1 MVKLQSMNDIAE
13 ELPEIM
19 PVIARKVLLDFF
31 QSVDI
36 SQSQLLMMM
45 AIKAKQPCR
54 LSELSQEMHISN
66 PTASGLVDRL
76 VQNGLVERAPDPQD
90 RRAVC
95 ISLTPSGEKLVV
107 KFRHHSKEKWQEILT
122 NMTLQDQNDFIR
134 ILRDIRKQVSE

>member
-1 MVKLQSMNDIAE
+1 MVKLQSLNEIAE

-36 SQSQLLMMM
+36 SQSQLLMVM
-45 AIKAKQPCR
+45 AIKSNQPCR
-54 LSELSQEMHISN
+54 LSDLSQEMDISN

-76 VQNGLVERAPDPQD
+76 VQHHLVERASDPQD

-95 ISLTPSGEKLVV
+95 ISLTPQGEKLVT
-107 KFRHHSKEKWQEILT
+107 KFKHHAKEKWQEILT
-122 NMTLQDQNDFIR
+122 KMPRQDQNDFIR
-134 ILRDIRKQVSE
+134 ILRDIRRQVA

>member
-1 MVKLQSMNDIAE
+1 MVKLQSMNEIAE

-19 PVIARKVLLDFF
+19 PVIARKVLLEFF

-36 SQSQLLMMM
+36 SQSQLLMIM
-45 AIKAKQPCR
+45 AIRAKQPCR
-54 LSELSQEMHISN
+54 LSELSQEMEISN

-76 VQNGLVERAPDPQD
+76 VQHGLVERTADPRD

-95 ISLTPSGEKLVV
+95 ISLTQKGENLVA

-122 NMTLQDQNDFIR
+122 NMTRQDQNDFIR
-134 ILRDIRKQVSE
+134 ILRDIRKQVSA